1 VRVIRAVRSAASLLA
16 VLLWLGGV
24 GSLYLFGY
32 VVPLAWLRPAWRLRL
47 VSRYMKFMGRGILA
61 IFAAGGARFRRTG
74 VVETEAPVLVVMNH
88 QSLLDILT
96 VALMAEPYV
105 PAFVTRLRYVQIAPL
120 VSRCVRL
127 LGSPIVDPKRD
138 PRGALD
144 AVVRGAREL
153 RHGLLIFPEGH
164 RSADGAIRP
173 FRTAGLAAALGERRL
188 PVCLVVTDGFWRC
201 RRLLD
206 FVLNVH
212 RIQGETE
219 VLGTFAPPADPREL
233 GAFLADLRKR
243 MLTHLEQMRG
253 RARAAA

>member
-1 VRVIRAVRSAASLLA
+1 MPVIRAVRSTASLLG
-16 VLLWLGGV
+16 VLLWLGVV
-24 GSLYLFGY
+24 GSLYLFGW
-32 VVPLAWLRPAWRLRL
+32 VVPLARLRPARRLEL
-47 VSRYMKFMGRGILA
+47 VSRYMKFMSRGILA

-74 VVETEAPVLVVMNH
+74 RVPTDSPVLVVMNH

-96 VALMAEPYV
+96 VTLMAEPLV

-138 PRGALD
+138 PRGAVD

-164 RSADGAIRP
+164 RSRDGEIRN
-173 FRTAGLAAALGERRL
+173 FRSGLNAALEARRL

-212 RIQGETE
+212 RIQGESE
-219 VLGTFAPPADPREL
+219 VLGSFDPPADPAEL
-233 GAFLADLRKR
+233 PGFVAELRQR
-243 MLTHLEQMRG
+243 MVSHLDEMRG